1 MPTARL
7 RSRRT
12 KTMPANEWPA
22 DRKIGLV
29 LEGLRGQRTVAEL
42 CREAGISTTRYDQW
56 RQEFLDTARTGIAN
70 TLTHHHALNER
81 IRQLEAENTRLQAQ
95 VRIFRDLAVAD

>member
-1 MPTARL
+1 
-7 RSRRT
+7 
-12 KTMPANEWPA
+12 MPANEWPA

-56 RQEFLDTARTGIAN
+56 RQEFLDTARTSIAN
-70 TLTHHHALNER
+70 TLPHHHALNER
-81 IRQLEAENTRLQAQ
+81 IRQLEAENIHLQAQ